1 MTQHSLDTTGWAQ
14 FPFETEGHTFV
25 SKVAPH
31 SPFMKQIATL
41 PAGMFEAMNKG
52 AVADLIGKDLTR
64 EEIIQKIS
72 FINEGASHAVIEIV

>member
-1 MTQHSLDTTGWAQ
+1 MTQHSLDTAGWAQ
-14 FPFETEGHTFV
+14 FPFETQGHTFV

-41 PAGMFEAMNKG
+41 PAGMFEVMNKG
-52 AVADLIGKDLTR
+52 AIADLIGEGLTR
-64 EEIIQKIS
+64 EQVLEKIA